1 MAPDP
6 RFLHLHSTD
15 INRDFIYLVF
25 GSSNILLYICGENV
39 RFFIVKVLVNR
50 LESAGKLAPL
60 FLYSILI
67 PLLPHFSYLFTSVPS
82 NKLRASQYLRLAI
95 PYLFG
100 ACTAYIPS
108 YLSPISEYI

>member
-1 MAPDP
+1 MQKYYDAGRNTSSMAPDP

-67 PLLPHFSYLFTSVPS
+67 PRDPRELVLIYF
-82 NKLRASQYLRLAI
+82 R
-95 PYLFG
+95 
-100 ACTAYIPS
+100 
-108 YLSPISEYI
+108 SPE